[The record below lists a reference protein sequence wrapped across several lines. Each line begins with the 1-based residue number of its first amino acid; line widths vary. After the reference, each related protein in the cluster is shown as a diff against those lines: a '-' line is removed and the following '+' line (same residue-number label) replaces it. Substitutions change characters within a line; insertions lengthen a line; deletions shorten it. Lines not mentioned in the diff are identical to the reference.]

1 MVMKVI
7 IFMLIVTVCYTITSL
22 SDKYAVSKAKFT
34 GNEFTFLMCSSL
46 AIFLAFTMPFQE
58 LNFTWT
64 WKSFAGI
71 FMIAVCKLLE
81 FQMSALVLKQLS
93 TFELKAWLGITLFV
107 SYITDVFYGADMQ
120 IGKLFCIAVTIVGL
134 ICIARSGKEEKIE
147 YRKIVVPLIL
157 YLLAKYGYGLT
168 IKAFQ
173 PYVSSTVQLLF
184 ALILISIIMLFQ
196 IKPSQIMKKNKFAA
210 WKVILARIPNTVGML
225 LENAIIAISLS
236 NYSFIQPMILVS
248 LFLIG
253 ILRKE
258 HHTKQNLLGSI
269 ICIIGVVM
277 FQLV

>member
-1 MVMKVI
+1 MNVI
-7 IFMLIVTVCYTITSL
+7 ILMLMVTVCYTITSL
-22 SDKYAVSKAKFT
+22 NDKYAVAKAKFT

-46 AIFLAFTMPFQE
+46 AIFLVFTMPFQE
-58 LNFTWT
+58 LNFTLT
-64 WKSFAGI
+64 WQSFAGI

-93 TFELKAWLGITLFV
+93 TFELKAWLGVTLFV

-120 IGKLFCIAVTIVGL
+120 IGKLFCIVVTIVGL
-134 ICIARSGKEEKIE
+134 IFIVRSGKDEKIE

-168 IKAFQ
+168 IKAFN
-173 PYVSSTVQLLF
+173 PYISSTMQLLF
-184 ALILISIIMLFQ
+184 ALILISIIMLFK
-196 IKPSQIMKKNKFAA
+196 IKPSQILKKNKSAT
-210 WKVILARIPNTVGML
+210 WKVILARIPNTIGML

-236 NYSFIQPMILVS
+236 DYSFIQPMVLVT

-258 HHTKQNLLGSI
+258 HHTKFNILGSV
-269 ICIIGVVM
+269 ICIVGVVM
-277 FQLV
+277 FQLL